1 MMVKDEEHQGNDDEE
16 DYDDDLAQYFEA
28 GNPIVSMEDFFMQ
41 WAKLENKSNM
51 SSKGLSRDGSE
62 GHQKK

>member
-1 MMVKDEEHQGNDDEE
+1 MVKDEEDPGNDEEE
-16 DYDDDLAQYFEA
+16 DELAQYFEA
-28 GNPIVSMEDFFMQ
+28 GGPIVSMEDFFMQ